1 MNGNRMFELLTKIGY
16 TRIGGSIEELKTAEI
31 LKEEIESLG
40 ATASIVPFE
49 VNAYNIKEV
58 SLQATNID
66 GDVKSFNVTAYGS
79 CGEDID
85 LDAPFYYFEGLDE
98 VSKKLMKDKVVL
110 VNGFVGYETYKE
122 LVNQGVKG
130 LISFNGDSR
139 DSDELCDIDQRE
151 LRNQLAELGVIPAV
165 NMHVKSAIELVKF
178 NPISV
183 HMIIKQQQFKGESR
197 NVVAEIKGTK
207 YPDEVIVFTA
217 HYDSVL
223 FSKGVYDNG
232 AGSVIH
238 MELFRYFM
246 NHKPDRTLRFI
257 WCGSEERGLLG
268 SKSYAYGLPEEEMKK
283 IVLCI
288 NTDVAGP
295 VLGRDSVC
303 VIGELSAVHMIEALA
318 REIGFSVKVNQSIYS
333 SDSVPFAD
341 CGVPGVNFMRF
352 GGPGMAYIHNRHDT
366 LDFMSAD
373 SLEHTANFVKAFCI
387 RVVNSHTFP
396 IARVIPQNM
405 VDEVNKYLKK
415 NLKK

>member
-98 VSKKLMKDKVVL
+98 VSKKLMKGKVVL